1 MGFEH
6 PTTVQ
11 RMTIPHFMSSK
22 DVAVEAVTGSGK
34 TLAFVI
40 PVVEAVI
47 SRCKPWRAGQTAAVI
62 ITPTRELA
70 TQISVVF
77 HSFLPADLQ
86 VRLLIGGTNVDHNV
100 SAINQK
106 GSVVVVATPGRLLVL
121 LSRSD
126 CHLATHVQSLEFLV
140 LDEADRLLEMG
151 FHQTLTSIIKY
162 LPKQRKTGLF
172 SATLNSDVKQ
182 LVKAGL
188 REPVTVTV
196 REPGQAN
203 GTTAMPANL
212 HNYYLEC
219 GAEMRLS
226 VLVALLSSLQGQ
238 KLLVFFATC
247 ASVSYFS
254 SLVSRLCPELVIL
267 SLHGRMHNKRQ
278 SIFDHFST
286 MDSGVLM
293 CTDVMARGVDF
304 PAVDWVLQFDP
315 PSSSK
320 SVICRH
326 ASYTLGSCTMYSS
339 FVHRCG
345 RTARMGQEGRALILL
360 TPSEAS
366 YVEFLRLNKGLM
378 LQPYPTLHAPCVR
391 DQARDTIAQ
400 ERELHQLGLKA
411 FVSFVHFYY
420 KHECKLI
427 FQARALD
434 LLAHARGFALLH
446 LPKMPELKAVDT
458 VTFDI
463 HPVAAHDIQDK
474 KSQMEGSHRRPAAIK
489 CAPRKKKNFKQR
501 SMKSKKRKCPP
512 QALSETDLKE
522 LASDARL
529 LKKFKNGR
537 ISEEELDR
545 QLVIVEQGAGPSG
558 RL

>member
-1 MGFEH
+1 MSLRPALCSHCLQVLKCMGFEH

-315 PSSSK
+315 PSSSN
-320 SVICRH
+320 
-326 ASYTLGSCTMYSS
+326 S

>member
-1 MGFEH
+1 
-6 PTTVQ
+6 
-11 RMTIPHFMSSK
+11 
-22 DVAVEAVTGSGK
+22 VTGSGK

-315 PSSSK
+315 PSSSN
-320 SVICRH
+320 
-326 ASYTLGSCTMYSS
+326 S

>member
-400 ERELHQLGLKA
+400 ERLTLPM
-411 FVSFVHFYY
+411 VCISSRVTW
-420 KHECKLI
+420 C
-427 FQARALD
+427 
-434 LLAHARGFALLH
+434 H
-446 LPKMPELKAVDT
+446 LFPE
-458 VTFDI
+458 
-463 HPVAAHDIQDK
+463 
-474 KSQMEGSHRRPAAIK
+474 S
-489 CAPRKKKNFKQR
+489 C
-501 SMKSKKRKCPP
+501 
-512 QALSETDLKE
+512 
-522 LASDARL
+522 
-529 LKKFKNGR
+529 
-537 ISEEELDR
+537 ISW
-545 QLVIVEQGAGPSG
+545 A
-558 RL
+558 

>member
-315 PSSSK
+315 PSSSN
-320 SVICRH
+320 
-326 ASYTLGSCTMYSS
+326 S